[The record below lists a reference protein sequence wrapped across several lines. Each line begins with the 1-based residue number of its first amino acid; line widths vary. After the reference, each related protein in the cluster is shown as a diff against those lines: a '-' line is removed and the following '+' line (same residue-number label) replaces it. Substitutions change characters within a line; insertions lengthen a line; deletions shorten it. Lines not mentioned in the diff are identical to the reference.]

1 LIRSLAHIT
10 AAALVTAA
18 VCVPRASAQ
27 PVQLLDVPYLPQSE
41 SLCGGAAAAM
51 VMRYWGA
58 ADVYADT
65 FAPLVDPAAGGIRA
79 EALLR
84 ALHERGW
91 GGDSFRGDAAAL
103 QEALRAR
110 RPAIVLIEDRPGRFH
125 YVVVVGWSSGRVIV
139 HDPARAPFRVLNE
152 RAFTDSW
159 KQSGFWTVVPDP
171 PSGKTTSA
179 APSVSLHSP
188 RTSTDSDPCARMVDE
203 AVRVANGGDVN
214 NARVTLEAAAAHCPR
229 SASAWRELAGLDAL
243 AAEWP
248 KAAEDARRALE
259 RDPRDAH
266 ASRILATALY
276 LQDDP
281 DGALDAWNTLGEPL
295 IDLIDVVGL
304 ERTRYAIA
312 ARALGLA
319 PRQMLTRASLAAAR
333 RRLAELPSV
342 QAARVA
348 FRPAENGRAQVEAVV
363 LERPLV
369 PGSPVEAAVI
379 ALRTLTD
386 RELAA
391 SLSSPSGGGEIWTA
405 RWRWWE
411 HRPRVALA
419 FDAPAP
425 FGGNW
430 GVGVFTEKQSYAG
443 PASTIEE
450 SRQLDEQRF
459 AVGDSVRH
467 RSLARDRQPCILS
480 PRRRG
485 AALCRGQGKPQ
496 RGERVL
502 VQWAPHLDAWRTC
515 RLAFAHTQRRKRVAC
530 ALRTGGRPT
539 HSATGVVAR
548 SGRRSR
554 SRRPPQGASVAA
566 RRRHPRW
573 SVRTEV
579 DTRGSGVA
587 QMDTAR
593 EEAAAHCASGLR
605 GRRPEHARHRE
616 RRRWLAVRRR
626 CRPAC
631 RGAGIRRPAH
641 RRRARTARRPHRV
654 FDRMGSLKDESLIP
668 NPRIAE
674 SLKP

>member
-1 LIRSLAHIT
+1 MIRSLAHIT

-450 SRQLDEQRF
+450 SRRRAEFHVSNWTSSGLRWETAFGIDRWRGIASRAFSARVAVEQRF
-459 AVGDSVRH
+459 AGDRASLSAESESWFSGLRTWTLGVRADW
-467 RSLARDRQPCILS
+467 RSRTHNEGNVWLARFGQEAA
-480 PRRRG
+480 PRTAPLALWPG
-485 AALCRGQGKPQ
+485 AGAGQGRDVLLRAHPLLHGGVIRDGAFGPRLTHGGAEWRRWIQPAKKPL
-496 RGERVL
+496 RI
-502 VQWAPHLDAWRTC
+502 APAVFVD
-515 RLAFAHTQRRKRVAC
+515 
-530 ALRTGGRPT
+530 
-539 HSATGVVAR
+539 VAR
-548 SGRRSR
+548 STPGIVSAVDGWQ
-554 SRRPPQGASVAA
+554 SDVGAGLRVAV
-566 RRRHPRW
+566 P
-573 SVRTEV
+573 
-579 DTRGSGVA
+579 GSGVLRI
-587 QMDTAR
+587 DV
-593 EEAAAHCASGLR
+593 AHGLR
-605 GRRPEHARHRE
+605 DG
-616 RRRWLAVRRR
+616 
-626 CRPAC
+626 
-631 RGAGIRRPAH
+631 
-641 RRRARTARRPHRV
+641 RTALSIGWGR
-654 FDRMGSLKDESLIP
+654 
-668 NPRIAE
+668 
-674 SLKP
+674 